1 MNPWKDQSVSS
12 PWHPCF
18 FFLICVHA
26 EGWGHNSN
34 TKYLDTNY
42 RLYYYQ
48 LLYCV
53 VMINTSLCSQN
64 YCLWCAAGLSWF
76 IACMLLRGGDIVAT
90 DSCRAGWLSRAC
102 SRKGDLCGRNQA
114 VRLAKSIQGF
124 IQVFVWNQR
133 TNRTGNRECPST
145 RKSTC
150 ILTKIKI
157 SLTQYNKKSPPSAGG
172 WNYTPLL
179 HQQVILIFSKRSII
193 VSFCPQWSH

>member
-34 TKYLDTNY
+34 TKYLDKNY

-48 LLYCV
+48 VLYCV
-53 VMINTSLCSQN
+53 VVINTSLCSQN

-114 VRLAKSIQGF
+114 VRLAKAYRGSSRFLSEIWGRTVQG
-124 IQVFVWNQR
+124 IGSAQIHNLKK
-133 TNRTGNRECPST
+133 NH
-145 RKSTC
+145 
-150 ILTKIKI
+150 TKH
-157 SLTQYNKKSPPSAGG
+157 
-172 WNYTPLL
+172 LL
-179 HQQVILIFSKRSII
+179 HIFI
-193 VSFCPQWSH
+193 FNNFA